1 MTSTADL
8 LALHDDQ
15 IRGTVADRMPHTWQA
30 AWDGPALRVT
40 TPGQG
45 MVFAR
50 ELDHLT
56 GPELDALITRTRDF
70 FTARGTSVEW
80 KTYGHDR
87 ADLTDRLAR
96 AGFAPDPRETVVTG
110 PAADLVDAGT
120 APEGV
125 TIAATTDPVD
135 LRAIAAMESTVWQ
148 ADWSWLADDL
158 ADRLRTTPD
167 DLVIL
172 TAKADGQV
180 VSAAWLMVMAGTRFA
195 ALWGGSTLA
204 GWRRRGIYRALVARR
219 ARIAVERGIEYL
231 MVDASDDSRP
241 VLERLGLRA
250 VTTTTPWIW
259 RPPAQHGSETQ

>member
-1 MTSTADL
+1 MTPRTDL

-15 IRGTVADRMPHTWQA
+15 IRGTVADRMPDSWQA
-30 AWDGPALRVT
+30 TRDGPALRVT

-56 GPELDALITRTRDF
+56 GAELDALITRTRDF
-70 FTARGTSVEW
+70 FAARGDSVEW

-96 AGFAPDPRETVVTG
+96 AGFMPDPRETVVIG
-110 PAADLVDAGT
+110 PAAGLVDAGA
-120 APEGV
+120 APAGV
-125 TIAATTDPVD
+125 TIAATTDPAD
-135 LRAIAAMESTVWQ
+135 LRAIAALESAVWG

-158 ADRLRTTPD
+158 AGRLRATPD
-167 DLVIL
+167 HLVIL
-172 TAKADGQV
+172 TAKAGGEV
-180 VSAAWLMVMAGTRFA
+180 VSAAWLMIMAGTSFA

-204 GWRRRGIYRALVARR
+204 GWRRRGIYRALVAER
-219 ARIAVERGIEYL
+219 ARIAAGRGIEYL
-231 MVDASDDSRP
+231 IVDASDDSRP
-241 VLERLGLRA
+241 ILERLGLRP

-259 RPPAQHGSETQ
+259 RPAAG